1 MLKLWLLCWACC
13 RLGWCFV
20 LLFWMGQ
27 QDDVVEEVAEVPVFV
42 RLALEAG
49 QHGAKGSC
57 YEFLIVV
64 FHRAYLFQRD
74 VEQMS
79 WPSSVIRKP
88 SSPLPQKREWVESQS
103 STTWALWTPARA
115 P

>member
-1 MLKLWLLCWACC
+1 M
-13 RLGWCFV
+13 
-20 LLFWMGQ
+20 FWMGQ

-64 FHRAYLFQRD
+64 FHRAYLVQRD
-74 VEQMS
+74 VEAHGADELA
-79 WPSSVIRKP
+79 V
-88 SSPLPQKREWVESQS
+88 LGDHEAFL
-103 STTWALWTPARA
+103 ALA
-115 P
+115 PEEGMGGIAEQHHLFWRDACSCAVGLHGIVQRVG